1 MSDWDKGFSIIADLD
16 GNEEQYM
23 NVEMENEMPVLP
35 LRNMVLFPG
44 TVMPVAVG
52 RLSSLEL
59 VNKAEKS
66 GKFITVV
73 CQKRSE
79 VEQPH

>member
-52 RLSSLEL
+52 RLSSLE
-59 VNKAEKS
+59 
-66 GKFITVV
+66 
-73 CQKRSE
+73 
-79 VEQPH
+79 